1 MATRI
6 HLFFAILHSHWP
18 YSRSIFVCVT
28 VLYRRTNLVRTPTKI
43 KAVIYPAF
51 LSKNYSSLAQ
61 QNSVSFFS
69 LSSFVRQLQKK
80 TADVLFFRA
89 KCVINVSILI
99 FFSFSFVFVFPFTWK
114 ENSCQ
119 TSQPCLQ
126 GPAGTLAHQDLRVH
140 LERREY
146 QDPVVL
152 WDHQDVPV
160 ATERMENEESKR
172 CPGDGS
178 NAPGHLTNQKIVDGT
193 MDKCM

>member
-28 VLYRRTNLVRTPTKI
+28 VLYRRTNLARTPTKT
-43 KAVIYPAF
+43 KAVIYPDF
-51 LSKNYSSLAQ
+51 LSKNYSILAQ

-89 KCVINVSILI
+89 ECVINVSILI
-99 FFSFSFVFVFPFTWK
+99 FFSFSFVLVFPFTWK
-114 ENSCQ
+114 ANSCQ

-126 GPAGTLAHQDLRVH
+126 GPAGTLAHQELRVH

-160 ATERMENEESKR
+160 GRKGWKTRKASVAPEMEAMHLDIWPIKR
-172 CPGDGS
+172 
-178 NAPGHLTNQKIVDGT
+178 
-193 MDKCM
+193 